1 MLALE
6 YGNLEYRNKER
17 DVKHADMRNTGKR
30 GGTLGE
36 FKTRRGFAFAMLT
49 LTVMLLAACT
59 SLSGKTTGE
68 NIDDAQITA
77 AVKSKLAAEKLATLT
92 RVGVETNLRTVY
104 LTGVVDSEET
114 RQRAA
119 EIAWSVQHVNG
130 VVNHLTIQQKG

>member
-1 MLALE
+1 MQ
-6 YGNLEYRNKER
+6 R
-17 DVKHADMRNTGKR
+17 ADMRSEGKR
-30 GGTLGE
+30 GRTRGE

-49 LTVMLLAACT
+49 LTMIVLAACT
-59 SLSGKTTGE
+59 SMSAKTRGE
-68 NIDDAQITA
+68 NVDDAQITA

-119 EIAWSVQHVNG
+119 EIAWSVRHVNG

>member
-1 MLALE
+1 
-6 YGNLEYRNKER
+6 
-17 DVKHADMRNTGKR
+17 MRRAEMQNTGKR
-30 GGTLGE
+30 GEAPDEL
-36 FKTRRGFAFAMLT
+36 KTRRRFALAMLM
-49 LTVMLLAACT
+49 LTMMVLAACT